1 MEYPILPLVEFT
13 AIVFLQALATMSSFV
28 VVVFSW
34 NVICKLKE
42 FVEDYTFNSEN
53 SIWKI
58 RICNCTCK
66 QTQETSQYKLSRP
79 GIHMWKAM

>member
-1 MEYPILPLVEFT
+1 MEYPILPLVEFN
-13 AIVFLQALATMSSFV
+13 AIVFLQALATMSSF

-42 FVEDYTFNSEN
+42 FVEDYAFNLEN

-58 RICNCTCK
+58 RFCNCTCK
-66 QTQETSQYKLSRP
+66 QTQETSEYTLSRVS
-79 GIHMWKAM
+79 IHMWKAM